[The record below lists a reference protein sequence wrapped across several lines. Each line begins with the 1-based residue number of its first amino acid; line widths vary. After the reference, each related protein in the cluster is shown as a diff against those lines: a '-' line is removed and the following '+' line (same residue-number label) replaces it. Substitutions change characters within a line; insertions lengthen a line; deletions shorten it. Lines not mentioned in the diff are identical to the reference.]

1 MGSFRNIPFI
11 QLSYLVREI
20 CLFLDIG
27 YRRWSWHVLPRRYEI
42 YTPAGSAVYP
52 NKFCSSICINSGVSC
67 IVISNFIYTTALKRS
82 ISCQLSLHN
91 KLLPKLVAW
100 KNNQL
105 FSSVWAGPNWE
116 ILLASA
122 GFTKSSG
129 LSCRVGWGL
138 ANLNDVTGMAPLC
151 STSLSS
157 SRKPRHV
164 AAGRGSGRLYTC
176 ARLLEPGLEPNTHH
190 SFWPTQ
196 PKRPPDSE
204 GWEGNITFWW
214 RSWKTDHKGWG
225 LQRAGDCDYFCNLL
239 QLLSPF
245 YVKQKK
251 RQNWLSEK
259 LSNFL
264 WPVNNKAAK
273 FQFQTTAPQRMWSI
287 IFRKLQRFMLFE
299 TIIPFLCNL
308 TESTYW
314 MMKKRKVYE
323 S

>member
-1 MGSFRNIPFI
+1 MIAL
-11 QLSYLVREI
+11 LSSLRPLTSRLKTILEENEM
-20 CLFLDIG
+20 FS
-27 YRRWSWHVLPRRYEI
+27 RPHWSWSF
-42 YTPAGSAVYP
+42 GG
-52 NKFCSSICINSGVSC
+52 KF
-67 IVISNFIYTTALKRS
+67 
-82 ISCQLSLHN
+82 LH
-91 KLLPKLVAW
+91 
-100 KNNQL
+100 
-105 FSSVWAGPNWE
+105 
-116 ILLASA
+116 LASELKSKNVLQA
-122 GFTKSSG
+122 ELGLCPIVPRNQTSRSTKPMLPWVPTAKDGKFRS
-129 LSCRVGWGL
+129 
-138 ANLNDVTGMAPLC
+138 M
-151 STSLSS
+151 
-157 SRKPRHV
+157 
-164 AAGRGSGRLYTC
+164 
-176 ARLLEPGLEPNTHH
+176 PGLEPDTHH

-196 PKRPPDSE
+196 LKRPPDSE

-214 RSWKTDHKGWG
+214 RSWKTDHKGWR

-273 FQFQTTAPQRMWSI
+273 FQFQTTAPQRMRAI